1 MRNSGGVIM
10 KKKQRG
16 KGKGMV
22 IKVKKKI
29 CQLHECGDKRNGI
42 FRNMVI

>member
-1 MRNSGGVIM
+1 MRNSGGGVIM

-22 IKVKKKI
+22 IKVKKRDVNYMNEVTNVMVF
-29 CQLHECGDKRNGI
+29 LGI
-42 FRNMVI
+42 W